1 MMILSPIEFVVIMD
15 EIIDA
20 HTHTHTHTHT
30 HGDGL
35 DDDGISVKIMA
46 VS

>member
-20 HTHTHTHTHT
+20 HTHTHTHTH
-30 HGDGL
+30 GDGL